1 MWYVTATRMDLSSRE
16 RRWHESAIRSLALA
30 VALVLHAAFLLF
42 LLRPALP
49 WPSRRNPSAVTDH
62 LLRVELLRH
71 SKRLVASTKPVTP
84 PAYHPLPTRSA
95 SARSSKTV
103 VEASTAPAAP
113 PPATTQSE
121 FNQPLTPPA
130 PYGNSRFARTM
141 DETQSSG
148 LPPLPGANFVS
159 KVPGIVVA
167 TPPSLKNR
175 VQALG
180 RWLRCKNSIF
190 KRDMS
195 DEEMLKRGLTRMQMN
210 QDYQVHCWP

>member
-1 MWYVTATRMDLSSRE
+1 
-16 RRWHESAIRSLALA
+16 
-30 VALVLHAAFLLF
+30 
-42 LLRPALP
+42 
-49 WPSRRNPSAVTDH
+49 
-62 LLRVELLRH
+62 
-71 SKRLVASTKPVTP
+71 
-84 PAYHPLPTRSA
+84 
-95 SARSSKTV
+95 
-103 VEASTAPAAP
+103 
-113 PPATTQSE
+113 
-121 FNQPLTPPA
+121 
-130 PYGNSRFARTM
+130 M

-148 LPPLPGANFVS
+148 LPQLPGANFVS